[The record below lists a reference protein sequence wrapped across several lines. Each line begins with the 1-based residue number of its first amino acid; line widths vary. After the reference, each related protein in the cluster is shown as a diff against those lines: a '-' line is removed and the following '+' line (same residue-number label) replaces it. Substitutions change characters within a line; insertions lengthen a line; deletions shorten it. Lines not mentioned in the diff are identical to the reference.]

1 MMLDPSIALALALL
15 APHRPGDELA
25 PGLRWCALQVEL
37 GVALELQWRGGDVV
51 VELIPR
57 DGVRQH
63 RIVTA
68 SFGIAHRDGTLPEP
82 DALAACE
89 LVAAIVRVNEAHA
102 LVQRPLHDAAAP
114 RVRAVTG
121 LRALVPDRS
130 GEAYALSPY
139 RGCGI
144 GCRFCYAQ
152 SQTQPWRRWLQ
163 GDAVPWGS
171 WVDARQDLPALL
183 HDELRRLPPRPIKL
197 CPIVSD
203 PYQPIERRLRLT
215 RRCVEIIRDAPTPW
229 PTLVLTRSH
238 AILDD
243 LALWASLPAAW
254 TGVSLPTHDDGV
266 RAHFEPRAAS
276 VSQRLEIL
284 ERARAAGLRTFAVVQ
299 PLLPGDVEAL
309 AEALARRTDAVAVGT
324 LDGEED
330 AGGLFDTAGDAE
342 ARTPAWQRARA
353 DALREALQR
362 RGVALW
368 QGELPPGLRP

>member
-1 MMLDPSIALALALL
+1 MTLDPSIALALALL
-15 APHRPGDELA
+15 APHQPGDELA

-37 GVALELQWRGGDVV
+37 GVALELQWCGGEVI
-51 VELIPR
+51 VELVPR
-57 DGVRQH
+57 DGVRRH
-63 RIVTA
+63 RIVTT
-68 SFGIAHRDGTLPEP
+68 SFGIAHRDGNLPEP

-89 LVAAIVRVNEAHA
+89 QVAAIVRTNEAHA
-102 LVQRPLHDAAAP
+102 LAQRPTQRAASP
-114 RVRAVTG
+114 RVRTVAG

-130 GEAYALSPY
+130 GAAYALSPY

-171 WVDARQDLPALL
+171 WVDAREDLPALL
-183 HDELRRLPPRPIKL
+183 HDELRCLPPRPIKL

-215 RRCVEIIRDAPTPW
+215 RRCVEVIRDAPTPW
-229 PTLVLTRSH
+229 TTLVLTRAH

-243 LALWASLPAAW
+243 LSLWASLPAAW
-254 TGVSLPTHDDGV
+254 IGVSLPTLDDDV
-266 RAHFEPRAAS
+266 RMHFEPRAAS

-284 ERARAAGLRTFAVVQ
+284 ERARAAGVKTFAVVQ
-299 PLLPGDVEAL
+299 PLLPGDGDAL
-309 AEALARRTDAVAVGT
+309 ADALARRTDAVAIGT

-330 AGGLFDTAGDAE
+330 AGPLFDDADEAE
-342 ARTPAWQRARA
+342 ARTPAWQHARA
-353 DALREALQR
+353 EALRDALQR

-368 QGELPPGLRP
+368 QGELPPGLQP